1 MPATKTPAK
10 STAAKATEAA
20 AEAPRPEQELRV
32 PAVLANRVHHD
43 SLVSALAAFQAEVPT
58 VRKGNTADV
67 KSNNGGRSYT
77 YDYADLSDVTEKVM
91 PLLGRHGLSFTARP
105 TIVDGVGFA
114 LVYELRHESGQA
126 DGGVYPLPN
135 ANTPAQQMGSAITY
149 ARRYVLCSVTGIAPG
164 GDDDDAG
171 AIQQHQYGQQQ
182 RPPQRQQQPPRQQQ
196 RPQADAAAD
205 AATEAGPT
213 LEQWVARAE
222 AAPSPQELQMTWQE
236 ARAAGEANDVLDAIA
251 SVGRRRQAE
260 AAARVEA
267 QQAAEAAEAPQVDPD
282 AAEAAAVA
290 AHEAE
295 LQEQAAAQGEAVQ
308 A

>member
-10 STAAKATEAA
+10 TAAAKAAPATEAD
-20 AEAPRPEQELRV
+20 APQLEQEQRV

-43 SLVSALAAFQAEVPT
+43 SLASALAAFQAEVPT

-114 LVYELRHESGQA
+114 LAYELRHETGQA

-149 ARRYVLCSVTGIAPG
+149 ARRYVLCAVTGIAPG

-182 RPPQRQQQPPRQQQ
+182 RPQQAPRQQQ
-196 RPQADAAAD
+196 RPQAAAPDAAPQ
-205 AATEAGPT
+205 AAPT
-213 LEQWVARAE
+213 IDQWVARAE
-222 AAPSPQELQMTWQE
+222 AAASPQDLTMTWQE
-236 ARAAGEANDVLDAIA
+236 ARAANEPNEVLDAIA
-251 SVGRRRQAE
+251 AVGRRRQSE

-267 QQAAEAAEAPQVDPD
+267 QQASEAAEAPQADPD

-295 LQEQAAAQGEAVQ
+295 LQAQAAAQGEAVQ